1 MDELRLRI
9 LTDGTNL
16 GNGILKVNGF
26 INHQVDP
33 RLMDACGRA
42 LAQRFARVEATKVL
56 TAEISG
62 IAPALTPAP
71 HPTRVLPAETP
82 GTPPALPP
90 PPPLGLPVVSPRK
103 SKPVPMPD
111 QILRA

>member
-16 GNGILKVNGF
+16 GNGILKVDGF

-42 LAQRFARVEATKVL
+42 LAQCFARVEATKVL

-62 IAPALTPAP
+62 IAPALTTAAHLGCLWSMRARASRSPC
-71 HPTRVLPAETP
+71 PTR
-82 GTPPALPP
+82 
-90 PPPLGLPVVSPRK
+90 S
-103 SKPVPMPD
+103 S
-111 QILRA
+111 

>member
-16 GNGILKVNGF
+16 GNGILKVDGF

-33 RLMDACGRA
+33 RRWTPAGRA
-42 LAQRFARVEATKVL
+42 LAQRFARVEGDQAL

-62 IAPALTPAP
+62 IVRP
-71 HPTRVLPAETP
+71 
-82 GTPPALPP
+82 
-90 PPPLGLPVVSPRK
+90 
-103 SKPVPMPD
+103 
-111 QILRA
+111 